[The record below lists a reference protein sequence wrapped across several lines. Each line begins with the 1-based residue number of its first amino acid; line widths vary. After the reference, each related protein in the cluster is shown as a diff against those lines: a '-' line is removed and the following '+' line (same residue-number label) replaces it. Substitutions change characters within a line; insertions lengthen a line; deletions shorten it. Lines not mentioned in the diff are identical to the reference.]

1 MRSILGLLPKNA
13 ATRGSAMFAPEGGET
28 VDLLKLGD
36 PRLRKVR
43 GRHIGLVFQNAMEAF
58 NPSIPIGQ
66 QLMEGLL
73 WHGLADRAEA
83 EKRAIQALGDVGIP
97 SPENKVRMYPFQLSG
112 GMRQRAMIAMAT
124 IAQPRLIIADEPTTA
139 LDVTVQKQILELLK
153 MQREAGMAMI
163 LITHDLAVARY
174 VSDDAVVL
182 RKGRVVETG
191 SVVQLLTRPR
201 EEYSKTLI
209 SAALEIG
216 DEPGAEEEP
225 AAEAPA
231 PRVVAEGLTKRFAS
245 RGGDVLAVDDVSF
258 RIEPGRTL
266 AVVGESG
273 SGKSTLARLT
283 LRLIEPFAGQV
294 ELDGE
299 CLGDLGRS
307 ELRRKRRDMQM
318 VFQSPYGSLLPY
330 STVSE
335 NIEEPLRIN
344 RIGTKSE
351 RRARAAELL
360 QDVELDTAYLDM
372 YPRQLSGGQQQRV
385 AIARALALEP
395 KYLVAD

>member
-1 MRSILGLLPKNA
+1 
-13 ATRGSAMFAPEGGET
+13 
-28 VDLLKLGD
+28 
-36 PRLRKVR
+36 
-43 GRHIGLVFQNAMEAF
+43 
-58 NPSIPIGQ
+58 
-66 QLMEGLL
+66 
-73 WHGLADRAEA
+73 
-83 EKRAIQALGDVGIP
+83 
-97 SPENKVRMYPFQLSG
+97 
-112 GMRQRAMIAMAT
+112 
-124 IAQPRLIIADEPTTA
+124 
-139 LDVTVQKQILELLK
+139 
-153 MQREAGMAMI
+153 
-163 LITHDLAVARY
+163 
-174 VSDDAVVL
+174 
-182 RKGRVVETG
+182 
-191 SVVQLLTRPR
+191 
-201 EEYSKTLI
+201 
-209 SAALEIG
+209 
-216 DEPGAEEEP
+216 
-225 AAEAPA
+225 
-231 PRVVAEGLTKRFAS
+231 EGLTKRFAS

-266 AVVGESG
+266 AGVGESG

-283 LRLIEPFAGQV
+283 LRLIEPSAGQV

-395 KYLVAD
+395 KYLVADEPTSALDASVQLQALELLRDLQDQRSFSMLLITHNLAVAERLAHDVLVMKEGRVREYAPTRQLFENPEDSYTQKLLGAILPLRAGLDGAA